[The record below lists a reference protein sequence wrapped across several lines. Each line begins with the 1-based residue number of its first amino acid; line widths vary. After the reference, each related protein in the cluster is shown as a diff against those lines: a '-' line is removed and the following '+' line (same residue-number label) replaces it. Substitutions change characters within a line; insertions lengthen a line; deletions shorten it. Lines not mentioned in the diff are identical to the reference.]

1 MDFDPI
7 FVITVF
13 VRKGWVISV
22 ASLVNYYLRNCLVVY
37 NEKKWNDQPQPQEG
51 KALICVDFH
60 AVLPVESNLW

>member
-1 MDFDPI
+1 
-7 FVITVF
+7 
-13 VRKGWVISV
+13 
-22 ASLVNYYLRNCLVVY
+22 VVY